1 MSRVVYVYWSDLKS
15 VNIYPNPVTDFFNV
29 EIESQKAAI
38 IEIKVTDATGKLLKT
53 IKSNVLAGVN
63 KLNVNMQEF
72 AAGAYFV
79 QVLENGKLTLTKN
92 ITKQ

>member
-1 MSRVVYVYWSDLKS
+1 VSWQLR
-15 VNIYPNPVTDFFNV
+15 
-29 EIESQKAAI
+29 
-38 IEIKVTDATGKLLKT
+38 
-53 IKSNVLAGVN
+53 N